1 VTAVIA
7 AAGSGE
13 RLGAGGPKAF
23 VPLGGR
29 PMVSWSL
36 DACLACEAVG
46 GVVVSVPVG
55 YEHGLDGRERVVTVD
70 GGRTRAGSVANALA
84 QVTTEYV
91 AIHDAARPLLT
102 AALLDDLLSA
112 LAADPEADAIIAA
125 APVTDTVKRVSGR
138 FWPSES
144 QKSPRVEETLDR
156 SELWGA
162 QTPQVFRT
170 DALRAALEVDPAV
183 RDAATDEAMLVEAAG
198 GKVLVHDPG
207 VTNVKVTTPT
217 DLRVAELLLA
227 ERAAAGRTSLN
238 A

>member
-29 PMVSWSL
+29 PMIVWSL
-36 DACLACEAVG
+36 DACLDCDVVAS
-46 GVVVSVPVG
+46 VVVAVPG
-55 YEHGLDGRERVVTVD
+55 GHEHGLDGTPRVRTVD
-70 GGRTRAGSVANALA
+70 GGSTRAESVANALA
-84 QVTTEYV
+84 TVDTEFV

-102 AALLDDLLSA
+102 PALIEALVET
-112 LAADPEADAIIAA
+112 LAADPDAAGIIAA
-125 APVTDTVKRVSGR
+125 APVTDTVKKVRVEFPLDGNGNSTRVS
-138 FWPSES
+138 
-144 QKSPRVEETLDR
+144 ETIDR

-170 DALRAALEVDPAV
+170 AALRAALDAH
-183 RDAATDEAMLVEAAG
+183 DAATDEAMLVEAAG
-198 GKVLVHDPG
+198 GTVLLHDPG
-207 VTNVKVTTPT
+207 APNIKVTTPL

-227 ERAAAGRTSLN
+227 ER
-238 A
+238 